1 MCTPVLTAAVNKKV
15 EAFHSLM
22 KLLDLKN
29 DQRNPIFQVLQ
40 VKKHRVETLEV
51 SLHIVSRLAL
61 VVDISQFFF
70 QQFLIT
76 DSKWGIKL
84 RKSTDSQK
92 NTVLHITARGNDIPA
107 MAVLMK
113 HKVESSI
120 KNVDGKTPMHLA
132 AEMGHHE

>member
-15 EAFHSLM
+15 EAFHCLM
-22 KLLDLKN
+22 KLMDLKN

-40 VKKHRVETLEV
+40 VKKYRVETLEV
-51 SLHIVSRLAL
+51 SLRILSRLAL

-76 DSKWGIKL
+76 DSKFGSKL
-84 RKSTDSQK
+84 IESTDSQK
-92 NTVLHITARGNDIPA
+92 NSVLHVTAMKNDISA
-107 MAVLMK
+107 MAILMK
-113 HKVESSI
+113 HKVESYI